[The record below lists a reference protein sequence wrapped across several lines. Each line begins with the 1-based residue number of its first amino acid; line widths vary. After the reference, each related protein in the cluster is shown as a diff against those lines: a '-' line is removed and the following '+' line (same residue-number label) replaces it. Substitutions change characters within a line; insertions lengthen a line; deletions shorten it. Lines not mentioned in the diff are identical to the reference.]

1 MLKIQLGS
9 DENVIEDVDVWF
21 DNEYEDV
28 WLKDPFVQRMI
39 ESVDDSQVLSTS
51 CIKNEVLGLF
61 PPTDLSGGIK
71 ALILMYETDE
81 IIYATNCGDNCASW
95 IMEIA
100 EKKNIT
106 ICLEHYMEFPENVKA
121 LVVNYG
127 RFVETNQ
134 DLQETMLYF
143 SSGVKVYED

>member
-100 EKKNIT
+100 EKKDIT